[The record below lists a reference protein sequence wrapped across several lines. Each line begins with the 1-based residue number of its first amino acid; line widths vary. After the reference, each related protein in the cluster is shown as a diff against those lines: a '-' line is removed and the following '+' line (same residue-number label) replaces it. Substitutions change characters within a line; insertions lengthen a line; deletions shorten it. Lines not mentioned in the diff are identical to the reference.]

1 MCSKRI
7 LNLSGGFNFR
17 DLGGYP
23 AANARQVKWCKL
35 VRSGYLSDLTDQDL
49 QKLVDYGINLVID
62 LRSKSEVQSFP
73 DRLNSHIKYINL
85 PIFQDDQTESGASL
99 KRIYQLYARSDQ
111 GGFQKMMR
119 SYRKLITD
127 PHAQQA
133 YHHFFEL
140 LEKYGRDGGILFHC
154 SAGKDR
160 TGMCTML
167 LLAALGVDDKVI
179 REDYLLTNPASKARI
194 EWRRNEAKKMHLG
207 RNFVQSVEDLA
218 SVRDEYYDQL
228 VGMFNYQYGGIPQ
241 YLKNEIQLTKA
252 QRQNLRKI
260 YLD

>member
-23 AANARQVKWCKL
+23 AAGARQVKWHKL

-49 QKLVDYGINLVID
+49 QKLVDYGINVVID

-99 KRIYQLYARSDQ
+99 ERIYQLYARSDQ
-111 GGFQKMMR
+111 GGFQQMMR
-119 SYRKLITD
+119 SYRKLVTD

-133 YHHFFEL
+133 YQRFFSL
-140 LEKYGRDGGILFHC
+140 LEKYGKNGGILFHC

-160 TGMCTML
+160 TGMCALL
-167 LLAALGVDDKVI
+167 LLATLGVDNEVVRK
-179 REDYLLTNPASKARI
+179 DYLLTNPASKSRI

-228 VGMFNYQYGGIPQ
+228 VGMLEYQYGGIIQ
-241 YLKNEIQLTKA
+241 YLKTEIQMTKE
-252 QRQNLRKI
+252 QRSNLQRI